1 MLDYKSKLTTITQDV
16 NFLMSL
22 YVSPPPPYTLL
33 VSNSYKLH
41 PSVTPEVIAQAA
53 KAGVTGVKLYPQGM
67 FDRPTYQA
75 WSTYTM

>member
-1 MLDYKSKLTTITQDV
+1 
-16 NFLMSL
+16 MSL

-75 WSTYTM
+75 